1 MISFWKLV
9 ITYISRL
16 SGRKTISFISLF
28 KILIIYIHIQIWFY
42 PLPDTPSLLKVT
54 AWQIARSI
62 KTSSQNTQTFH
73 TGKDKFFPTLKKE
86 YAIIFN
92 IFFASFHPF
101 FSDREQA
108 ITMRWR
114 SIMLERWEINGTIL
128 WMLTKYLSLIII
140 KTYFNILY
148 LNTQYLSC
156 WGG

>member
-73 TGKDKFFPTLKKE
+73 TGKDRFFPTLKKE
-86 YAIIFN
+86 YM
-92 IFFASFHPF
+92 P
-101 FSDREQA
+101 
-108 ITMRWR
+108 
-114 SIMLERWEINGTIL
+114 
-128 WMLTKYLSLIII
+128 KYL
-140 KTYFNILY
+140 
-148 LNTQYLSC
+148 LSFLLVFINSFFRSGAGDHHEVEVHHAGEVRNK
-156 WGG
+156 WDDTLDVK